1 MLLLM
6 GKALFFGGIRLVL
19 LKRPGVHV
27 PHHNDVPLFS
37 ATLSQL
43 TLVVWGLVAA
53 FLAGFFS
60 LLLLTGAAF
69 LIGGIGLVMIECP
82 RWLVMVEHSSGS
94 PCYKVVV

>member
-43 TLVVWGLVAA
+43 TLVV
-53 FLAGFFS
+53 
-60 LLLLTGAAF
+60 
-69 LIGGIGLVMIECP
+69 
-82 RWLVMVEHSSGS
+82 
-94 PCYKVVV
+94 